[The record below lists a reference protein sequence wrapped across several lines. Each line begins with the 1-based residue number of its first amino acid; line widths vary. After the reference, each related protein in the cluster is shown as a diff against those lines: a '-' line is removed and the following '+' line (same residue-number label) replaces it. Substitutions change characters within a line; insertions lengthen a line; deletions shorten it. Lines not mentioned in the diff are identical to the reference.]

1 MKTNPL
7 GRDGPAVT
15 VATLGT
21 MTFGRQNTEAEAH
34 DQLDLALE
42 RGVNLVDAAEMYPV
56 PAAER
61 THGFTERYV
70 GSWLAKGRRDRVMV
84 ATKIT
89 GPGRKF
95 AWMRDGRQALTEEQ
109 IVLACE
115 GSLARLG
122 TDYLD
127 LYQLHWPSRNV
138 PKFGGWSFDPAAE
151 VQATPVDEQLGALDR
166 LVRAGKV
173 RRIGLSNET
182 PWGVMSFLAAVR
194 GSGLARVASVQN
206 AYNLL
211 NRVAE
216 SGLSEVLWRE
226 QVGMLAYSPLA
237 FGYLTGKYRD
247 GVPARSRVGELEN
260 FGARYSKPGVAPAVA
275 AYCALA
281 ASRGLSPVQLALGFV
296 ASRPFVTSTIVGAT
310 SRAQL
315 VENLDAIATPLD
327 RETLDAID
335 RIHLLHTNPAP

>member
-1 MKTNPL
+1 MKTNSL

-15 VATLGT
+15 AATLGT

-70 GSWLAKGRRDRVMV
+70 GSWLAKGPRERVMV

-89 GPGRKF
+89 GPGRRF
-95 AWMRDGRQALTEEQ
+95 AWVRDGVQALSAAQ
-109 IVLACE
+109 IELACE
-115 GSLARLG
+115 QSLQRLG
-122 TDYLD
+122 TDYVD

-151 VQATPVDEQLGALDR
+151 VPATPVDEQLRALDR

-173 RRIGLSNET
+173 RWIGLSNET
-182 PWGVMSFLAAVR
+182 PWGVMSFLAAAR
-194 GSGLARVASVQN
+194 EHGLARVASVQN

-216 SGLSEVLWRE
+216 SGLSEVLFRE
-226 QVGMLAYSPLA
+226 EVGLLAYSPLA
-237 FGYLTGKYRD
+237 FGYLTGKYRES
-247 GVPARSRVGELEN
+247 VPARSRVGELEN
-260 FGARYSKPGVAPAVA
+260 FGARYSKPGVAPAVS
-275 AYCALA
+275 AYCELA
-281 ASRGLSPVQLALGFV
+281 AGRGITPVQLALGFV

-315 VENLDAIATPLD
+315 AENLDALATPLD
-327 RETLDAID
+327 RETLEAIDAI
-335 RIHLLHTNPAP
+335 HLRHTNPAP